1 MSTVQE
7 QLDQEMPQKPV
18 GVLDIMNLPPGAA
31 ALTCTGR
38 TYKKAAEHLFT
49 LQQRRVVVL
58 RQYEAQLKEMAPIVE
73 ELIRCHSTI
82 DDIIG
87 ELSNRNPNTQNNA

>member
-1 MSTVQE
+1 MSTVQD

-38 TYKKAAEHLFT
+38 TYKRAAEHLFT
-49 LQQRRVVVL
+49 LQNRRAQVL
-58 RQYEAQLKEMAPIVE
+58 RQYQDKLSEMNPIIE
-73 ELIRCHSTI
+73 ELVRCHQGI

-87 ELSNRNPNTQNNA
+87 ELSNRNPNTPQNA

>member
-7 QLDQEMPQKPV
+7 EIQKEMPATPI

-38 TYKKAAEHLFT
+38 TYKKAAEHLHT
-49 LQQRRVVVL
+49 LQIRRVQVL
-58 RQYEAQLKEMAPIVE
+58 RQYEEKLKEMAPIIE
-73 ELIRCHSTI
+73 ELTRCHASI
-82 DDIIG
+82 DDIIA
-87 ELSNRNPNTQNNA
+87 ELSNKPNPQNNA

>member
-7 QLDQEMPQKPV
+7 QLDQEMPQKPI
-18 GVLDIMNLPPGAA
+18 GVLDIMNLPEGAA

-38 TYKKAAEHLFT
+38 TYKKAAAQLLTF
-49 LQQRRVVVL
+49 QQRRVIVL
-58 RQYEAQLKEMAPIVE
+58 RQYEEKLQEMAPIVE
-73 ELIRCHSTI
+73 ELIRCHTTI
-82 DDIIG
+82 DEIIG

>member
-7 QLDQEMPQKPV
+7 QLDQEMPQKPIAI
-18 GVLDIMNLPPGAA
+18 LDVMNLPPGAA

-38 TYKKAAEHLFT
+38 TYKKAAEHLHT
-49 LQQRRVVVL
+49 LQQRRTVVL
-58 RQYEAQLKEMAPIVE
+58 RQYEEQLKEMAPIIE
-73 ELIRCHSTI
+73 ELIRCHATI

-87 ELSNRNPNTQNNA
+87 ELSNRNPNIENNA